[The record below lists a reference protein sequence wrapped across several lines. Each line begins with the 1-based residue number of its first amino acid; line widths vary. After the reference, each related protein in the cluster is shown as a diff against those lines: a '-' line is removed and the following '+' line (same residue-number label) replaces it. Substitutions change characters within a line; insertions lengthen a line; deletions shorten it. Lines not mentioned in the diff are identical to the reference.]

1 MKKLLVA
8 ILGTLSIFLVSLSQ
22 AQSISVSDFTPTI
35 DKQIARMKTT
45 EEKVQYLQS
54 FSDML
59 DTSKYTENK
68 NSKLYKWIRDYCLK
82 KLSFF
87 KQELE

>member
-68 NSKLYKWIRDYCLK
+68 NSKLYK
-82 KLSFF
+82 
-87 KQELE
+87 